1 MVRKYFAFENGVDS
15 PETEA
20 ALEAITTDYTWIND
34 DDDGAPETIYAC
46 DAEIETP
53 EALLPFMYYSP
64 STDERLD
71 KEIAERQERR
81 KAEQEKK
88 AAKPK
93 MASQFFEYC
102 NLGEMGVFIEQTL
115 KTKTVQELNQLSVK
129 FNAANGC
136 TLYYPAVHP
145 LSKKREETGW
155 TDEDGGRPTS
165 SIITYDAHGGI
176 VDVEADYSI

>member
-15 PETEA
+15 PEIDA
-20 ALEAITTDYTWIND
+20 AYDAIDNNYTCINE

-71 KEIAERQERR
+71 WEIAERQERR
-81 KAEQEKK
+81 KVEQEKK
-88 AAKPK
+88 AATPK
-93 MASQFFEYC
+93 RASRFFEYRE
-102 NLGEMGVFIEQTL
+102 LGEMGVFIEQTL
-115 KTKTVQELNQLSVK
+115 KTKTVEELNQLSVK

-145 LSKKREETGW
+145 LTKKREETGW
-155 TDEDGGRPTS
+155 TDEDGGRPTY

-176 VDVEADYSI
+176 VDFLDDYSI